1 MKFTFTFS
9 KRVYFLL
16 SFVATLLTI
25 GVSHTKADELTIYD
39 KGDLSASS
47 TYSIIIPM
55 SGNYSATNQE
65 CEFIIPA
72 NKLVDMKGKII
83 TSIVFYTYEEKTTN
97 FDGHFKIFLKE
108 TQDIEKNSF
117 DGDENASIVY
127 EGNLTISSN
136 QLKIDFENEYTY
148 NGGNLLVGVYET
160 IGGLKNE
167 PYNFIGETLEYNSTY
182 KATSTSNDGYYPNYV
197 ASGFIPKTTFTYSSF
212 QKPKMTVYKDKY
224 DTQATNGQTIDF
236 GLVETAPTYKYY
248 VKNTKKGVL
257 TVNIDATGGYTVE
270 PANMSLGAG
279 DMEEVTITAPKG
291 DSNGKITITGKDG
304 EEVIGTFEVNYQGDV
319 MDKENK
325 FFEDFV
331 DEYRAVNS
339 TDLPGWDLDLSVT
352 GDKDG
357 YGRLMF
363 YNSTIYEYAN
373 NDESKYMITPKLRIK
388 NNADIMYFNAYGRNG
403 SYDTKIIISY
413 SKDKTTWNTIKTFSY
428 SSFNTTKKT
437 YSFND
442 IPSGDFYIKFE
453 ICDVAIDWVYGYTLA
468 PETAAIELDETV
480 APEGLTTGTQDVN
493 LKYTIKEGKWN
504 TIALPFAVNDL
515 SVFGTDVKA
524 YAFTG
529 YENNEIKFNK
539 VESLEAGKPYVMYV
553 GTAAEANGNF
563 TFESV
568 EITATEASESAFNG
582 AALKA
587 TYAPIAKGSMTET
600 WYGITPDGK
609 IMKAGANASIKGF
622 RAYMTLPEN
631 TDASSL
637 KMMFDGDAT
646 GIYVIENNTK
656 NNDAIYN
663 INGQRVSNATKG
675 IYIINGKKVI
685 K

>member
-9 KRVYFLL
+9 KRVYLLL

-55 SGNYSATNQE
+55 SGNYSGTNQE

-182 KATSTSNDGYYPNYV
+182 KATSTSNYGYYPNYV
-197 ASGFIPKTTFTYSSF
+197 ASGFIPKTTFTYSSS

-279 DMEEVTITAPKG
+279 EMEEVNITAP
-291 DSNGKITITGKDG
+291 NGFSEGQVTITGKNGEELISTFNTIFKCTIKQDDHFFVDFEGGKMPEGWITEGWTAYSNASGTENNKGWAGPTNTDVEVRLISPMVEVEEGEPIFFCAFPRYNNSGSLKVEYSDDG
-304 EEVIGTFEVNYQGDV
+304 ENWIVVKTLKYSDFENG
-319 MDKENK
+319 KWNK
-325 FFEDFV
+325 V
-331 DEYRAVNS
+331 
-339 TDLPGWDLDLSVT
+339 SV
-352 GDKDG
+352 
-357 YGRLMF
+357 YGVPAGRHKIAI
-363 YNSTIYEYAN
+363 NDQEIYF
-373 NDESKYMITPKLRIK
+373 T
-388 NNADIMYFNAYGRNG
+388 
-403 SYDTKIIISY
+403 
-413 SKDKTTWNTIKTFSY
+413 
-428 SSFNTTKKT
+428 
-437 YSFND
+437 
-442 IPSGDFYIKFE
+442 DFY
-453 ICDVAIDWVYGYTLA
+453 GYKYA
-468 PETAAIELDETV
+468 PVPAAIELDETV

>member
-9 KRVYFLL
+9 KRVYLLL
-16 SFVATLLTI
+16 SFVATLLMCVDSAKAQSYFITGPQILNSSDWEKETGRWNEYQGGIYDYAGGKYLPDTELISPEITCTELGQKVTI
-25 GVSHTKADELTIYD
+25 NGFNNGGYTSVLKVYYSTDKTNWELAKDLSSNMNATTGSAVDMSADFVVEGNYYIKLVCNKIFIITLKIEEYYAELT
-39 KGDLSASS
+39 
-47 TYSIIIPM
+47 P
-55 SGNYSATNQE
+55 E
-65 CEFIIPA
+65 
-72 NKLVDMKGKII
+72 
-83 TSIVFYTYEEKTTN
+83 
-97 FDGHFKIFLKE
+97 
-108 TQDIEKNSF
+108 
-117 DGDENASIVY
+117 
-127 EGNLTISSN
+127 
-136 QLKIDFENEYTY
+136 
-148 NGGNLLVGVYET
+148 
-160 IGGLKNE
+160 
-167 PYNFIGETLEYNSTY
+167 
-182 KATSTSNDGYYPNYV
+182 
-197 ASGFIPKTTFTYSSF
+197 
-212 QKPKMTVYKDKY
+212 MTVYKDEYNTK
-224 DTQATNGQTIDF
+224 ATNGQTIDF

-248 VKNTKKGVL
+248 VKNTDRGVL

-279 DMEEVTITAPKG
+279 EMEEVTITAPKG

-325 FFEDFV
+325 FFEDFNGPSLTKV
-331 DEYRAVNS
+331 TNN
-339 TDLPGWDLDLSVT
+339 TLTGWDVDTEHSGAEGFYGSFQYYDDNGTSVVFYYAT
-352 GDKDG
+352 GDDDNPG
-357 YGRLMF
+357 FLI
-363 YNSTIYEYAN
+363 S
-373 NDESKYMITPKLRIK
+373 PKLHVK
-388 NNADIMYFNAYGRNG
+388 GTNDIMYFRSSGIEG
-403 SYDTKIIISY
+403 GII
-413 SKDKTTWNTIKTFSY
+413 TVSY
-428 SSFNTTKKT
+428 SSDKSEWHKVGDYSST
-437 YSFND
+437 YYGIRSFKG
-442 IPSGDFYIKFE
+442 IPEGDWFIKYEFWN
-453 ICDVAIDWVYGYTLA
+453 ATLDWVYGYTLA

-529 YENNEIKFNK
+529 YENNEIKFNN

-637 KMMFDGDAT
+637 KIMFDGDAT

-663 INGQRVSNATKG
+663 INGQSVSNATKG

>member
-9 KRVYFLL
+9 KRVYLLL
-16 SFVATLLTI
+16 SFVAALLMCVNSAKAQSYTITGEEIFNSSDWEFDHSRWSKWSPGMYDNYTTDPTETTDVISPKMSISKTGQKITISGYRGGYNVSQLIFYISYDKETWTEVGNKSTELHDTDYPTI
-25 GVSHTKADELTIYD
+25 GNFSTEFEATGDYYVKIKILGAFIAKFTIDEFDIIY
-39 KGDLSASS
+39 
-47 TYSIIIPM
+47 TP
-55 SGNYSATNQE
+55 E
-65 CEFIIPA
+65 
-72 NKLVDMKGKII
+72 
-83 TSIVFYTYEEKTTN
+83 
-97 FDGHFKIFLKE
+97 
-108 TQDIEKNSF
+108 
-117 DGDENASIVY
+117 
-127 EGNLTISSN
+127 
-136 QLKIDFENEYTY
+136 
-148 NGGNLLVGVYET
+148 
-160 IGGLKNE
+160 
-167 PYNFIGETLEYNSTY
+167 
-182 KATSTSNDGYYPNYV
+182 
-197 ASGFIPKTTFTYSSF
+197 
-212 QKPKMTVYKDKY
+212 MTVYKDEY
-224 DTQATNGQTIDF
+224 NTQATNGQTIDF

-248 VKNTKKGVL
+248 VKNTNKGVL

-270 PANMSLGAG
+270 PAIMSLGAG
-279 DMEEVTITAPKG
+279 EMEEVTITAPKG

-403 SYDTKIIISY
+403 SSDTKIIISY

-428 SSFNTTKKT
+428 SSFTTTKKT

-442 IPSGDFYIKFE
+442 IPSGDYYIKFE
-453 ICDVAIDWVYGYTLA
+453 ICDVAIDWVYGYKYA
-468 PETAAIELDETV
+468 PVPATIELDETV
-480 APEGLTTGTQDVN
+480 TPEGLTTGTQDVN

-563 TFESV
+563 TFEGV

>member
-9 KRVYFLL
+9 KRVYLLL
-16 SFVATLLTI
+16 SFVAALLTI

-47 TYSIIIPM
+47 TYSTIIPM
-55 SGNYSATNQE
+55 SGNYSGTNQE

-182 KATSTSNDGYYPNYV
+182 KATSTSNYGYYPNYV

-270 PANMSLGAG
+270 PANMSLDAG
-279 DMEEVTITAPKG
+279 EMEEVTITAPKG

-304 EEVIGTFEVNYQGDV
+304 EEVIGTFEVNYKGDV

-325 FFEDFV
+325 FFEDFNGPSLTKV
-331 DEYRAVNS
+331 TNN
-339 TDLPGWDLDLSVT
+339 TLTGWDVDTEHSGAEGFYGAFQYYDDKGTSVVFYYVT
-352 GDKDG
+352 G
-357 YGRLMF
+357 
-363 YNSTIYEYAN
+363 
-373 NDESKYMITPKLRIK
+373 NDDNPGFLISPKLHVK
-388 NNADIMYFNAYGRNG
+388 GTNDIMYFRSSGIEG
-403 SYDTKIIISY
+403 GII
-413 SKDKTTWNTIKTFSY
+413 TVSY
-428 SSFNTTKKT
+428 SSDKSEWHKIGDHSSTS
-437 YSFND
+437 YGIRSFKG
-442 IPSGDFYIKFE
+442 IPEGDWFIKYEFWN
-453 ICDVAIDWVYGYTLA
+453 ATLDWVYGYTLA
-468 PETAAIELDETV
+468 PVPAAIELDETV

-582 AALKA
+582 AVLKA

-637 KMMFDGDAT
+637 KIMFDGDAT

>member
-9 KRVYFLL
+9 KRVYLLL

-39 KGDLSASS
+39 NGDLSAGS
-47 TYSIIIPM
+47 TYSVIIPM
-55 SGNYSATNQE
+55 SGNNADFTQK
-65 CEFIIPA
+65 CEFIVPE
-72 NKLVDMKGKII
+72 NKLVDLKGKTI
-83 TSIVFYTYEEKTTN
+83 TGLTFYTYEDKTTN
-97 FDGHFKIFLKE
+97 FTGKFRIFLKE
-108 TQDIEKNSF
+108 TANLEKSSF
-117 DGDENASIVY
+117 EGDENASVVF

-136 QLKIDFENEYTY
+136 QLKIDFTDEFAY
-148 NGGNLLVGVYET
+148 NGGNLLVGFYQT
-160 IGGLKNE
+160 KSGNYSS
-167 PYNFIGETLEYNSTY
+167 YNFIGETLDYNCTY
-182 KATSTSNDGYYPNYV
+182 KATTKATWSTDNV
-197 ASGFIPKTTFTYSSF
+197 ASGFIPKTTFTYSSV
-212 QKPKMTVYKDKY
+212 QKPKMKVNMTSFDFGFVKYATETSVKISNKGNGELTNINITSDNDAYTFDNIPTSLAAGAEQEVKIMLSTRKY
-224 DTQATNGQTIDF
+224 DVQNATITISADEFEGEKAAKINLSAIVVNPDKFYIDF
-236 GLVETAPTYKYY
+236 RTDNMPSDWVNQDDQFEFNTGDNGYMYTSEALSLLTMSKLVVNEGDKFYFTAKSPGYYGTQLAVYYK
-248 VKNTKKGVL
+248 TS
-257 TVNIDATGGYTVE
+257 IDGPWVST
-270 PANMSLGAG
+270 PLISISLEDFDQEEYKLYIIENAPAG
-279 DMEEVTITAPKG
+279 DIYLG
-291 DSNGKITITGKDG
+291 FNGKY
-304 EEVIGTFEVNYQGDV
+304 V
-319 MDKENK
+319 
-325 FFEDFV
+325 
-331 DEYRAVNS
+331 
-339 TDLPGWDLDLSVT
+339 
-352 GDKDG
+352 
-357 YGRLMF
+357 
-363 YNSTIYEYAN
+363 
-373 NDESKYMITPKLRIK
+373 
-388 NNADIMYFNAYGRNG
+388 
-403 SYDTKIIISY
+403 
-413 SKDKTTWNTIKTFSY
+413 
-428 SSFNTTKKT
+428 
-437 YSFND
+437 
-442 IPSGDFYIKFE
+442 YIQQM
-453 ICDVAIDWVYGYTLA
+453 YGYSN
-468 PETAAIELDETV
+468 PVPAAIELDETV

>member
-1 MKFTFTFS
+1 LVCNKIFII
-9 KRVYFLL
+9 
-16 SFVATLLTI
+16 TLKI
-25 GVSHTKADELTIYD
+25 EEYYAELT
-39 KGDLSASS
+39 
-47 TYSIIIPM
+47 P
-55 SGNYSATNQE
+55 E
-65 CEFIIPA
+65 
-72 NKLVDMKGKII
+72 
-83 TSIVFYTYEEKTTN
+83 
-97 FDGHFKIFLKE
+97 
-108 TQDIEKNSF
+108 
-117 DGDENASIVY
+117 
-127 EGNLTISSN
+127 
-136 QLKIDFENEYTY
+136 
-148 NGGNLLVGVYET
+148 
-160 IGGLKNE
+160 
-167 PYNFIGETLEYNSTY
+167 
-182 KATSTSNDGYYPNYV
+182 
-197 ASGFIPKTTFTYSSF
+197 
-212 QKPKMTVYKDKY
+212 MTVYKDEYNTK
-224 DTQATNGQTIDF
+224 ATNGQTIDF

-257 TVNIDATGGYTVE
+257 TVNIDATGGYTAE

-325 FFEDFV
+325 FFEDFNGPSLTKV
-331 DEYRAVNS
+331 TNN
-339 TDLPGWDLDLSVT
+339 TLTGWDVDTEHSGAEGFYGSFQYYDDNGTSVVFYYAT
-352 GDKDG
+352 GDYDNPG
-357 YGRLMF
+357 FLI
-363 YNSTIYEYAN
+363 S
-373 NDESKYMITPKLRIK
+373 PKLHVK
-388 NNADIMYFNAYGRNG
+388 GTNDIMYFRSSGITG
-403 SYDTKIIISY
+403 GII
-413 SKDKTTWNTIKTFSY
+413 TVSY
-428 SSFNTTKKT
+428 SSDKSEWHKIGDHSST
-437 YSFND
+437 YYGIRSFKG
-442 IPSGDFYIKFE
+442 IPEGDWFIKYEFWN
-453 ICDVAIDWVYGYTLA
+453 ATLDWVYGYTLA

-563 TFESV
+563 TFEGV